1 MFLLFYKIDKISS
14 QKYKIIKHN
23 LILNR
28 YFDNIIKFYC
38 AQKKTHLTFFNKKV
52 IIEKETSPNL
62 KKKMKELRY
71 LDKYFIKYKFSFSL
85 GILITIIAQIFSLF
99 TPKLISS
106 SLEAIEKFDKLSSV
120 EKSSTMV
127 IGQYREELIHNVLLI
142 IATTII
148 AGFLTFLMRQT
159 LIVMSRH
166 IEFDL
171 KNEVFRQYENLSQNF
186 YKQNRTGDLMN
197 RISEDVS
204 KVRMYVGPAVMYT
217 INTFIRFA
225 IVIAYMYNVSPRLTL
240 YTLLPLP
247 ILSYAI
253 FKLSS
258 EINIRS
264 TVFQQYLSKVSSFT
278 QEIFS
283 GIRVIK
289 AYSLE
294 NQQQN
299 NLISLA
305 EESKSKS
312 LSLARVQSLFGPLM
326 LALIGISNL
335 VVIYFGGML
344 YINGTIKS
352 IGTIAEFILYVNML
366 TWPVASLGWVSSM
379 VQEAEASQKRL
390 NEFLKIVP
398 DIQNNN
404 PSSSTVDGT
413 ISFENVSYTYEDT
426 NIEALKNISFTV
438 KKGETLA
445 ILGKTGSGKS
455 TLLSLISRMYD
466 VTEGQVKIDGKE
478 ISQLNLFDLR
488 NSIGIVPQDA
498 FLFSDSIKNNIKFGK
513 ENATDDEVIAAAKS
527 AVVHDNIEGFNK
539 GYDTILGERGITL
552 SGGQKQRVSI
562 ARAIIKKPEI
572 LLFDDCLSAVDTET
586 EEAILN
592 NLFEI
597 CKDKTTIIVSHRVS
611 SAKNADKI
619 IILENGKIIQQG
631 FHNQLINEN
640 GYYSALYLKQL
651 SEKELL

>member
-1 MFLLFYKIDKISS
+1 
-14 QKYKIIKHN
+14 
-23 LILNR
+23 
-28 YFDNIIKFYC
+28 
-38 AQKKTHLTFFNKKV
+38 
-52 IIEKETSPNL
+52 
-62 KKKMKELRY
+62 MKELGY
-71 LDKYFIKYKFSFSL
+71 LNKYFSKYKYRFLL
-85 GILITIIAQIFSLF
+85 GIIFTIIAQIFSLF
-99 TPKLISS
+99 TPKLISKS
-106 SLEAIEKFDKLSSV
+106 FAAIENIAQDSSIP
-120 EKSSTMV
+120 KST
-127 IGQYREELIHNVLLI
+127 IQNELINNILLI

-148 AGFLTFLMRQT
+148 AGILTFLMRQT

-171 KNEVFRQYENLSQNF
+171 KNEVFKQYENLTQNF
-186 YKQNRTGDLMN
+186 YKKNRTGDLMN

-217 INTFIRFA
+217 INTIIRFT
-225 IVIAYMYNVSPRLTL
+225 IVILYMYNVSPRLTL

-253 FKLSS
+253 FKLST
-258 EINIRS
+258 EINKKS
-264 TVFQQYLSKVSSFT
+264 TTFQQYLSKVSSFT

-283 GIRVIK
+283 GVRVIK

-294 NQQQN
+294 NQHQN
-299 NLISLA
+299 NMVELA
-305 EESKSKS
+305 DESKEKS
-312 LSLARVQSLFGPLM
+312 LDLAKVQSLFGPLM

-335 VVIYFGGML
+335 VVIYFGGLM
-344 YINGTIKS
+344 YIQGSIKS

-379 VQEAEASQKRL
+379 VQEAEASQKRI
-390 NEFLKIVP
+390 NEFLKIQP
-398 DIQNNN
+398 EIQNNN
-404 PSSSTVDGT
+404 PEHSVIEGS
-413 ISFENVSYTYEDT
+413 IAFHNVSYTYEDT
-426 NIEALKNISFTV
+426 NIQALNDISFTV

-455 TLLSLISRMYD
+455 TILSLISRIYD
-466 VTEGQVKIDGKE
+466 VTKGEIKIDGTE
-478 ISQLNLFDLR
+478 ISQLNLYDLR

-513 ENATDDEVIAAAKS
+513 EDATDEEVINAAKN
-527 AVVHDNIEGFNK
+527 AVVHKNIKGFK
-539 GYDTILGERGITL
+539 KQYDTVLGERGITL

-562 ARAIIKKPEI
+562 ARAIIKNPPI

-592 NLFEI
+592 NLFAI
-597 CKDKTTIIVSHRVS
+597 CEDKTTIIVSHRIS

-619 IILENGKIIQQG
+619 IILEDGKIIQQG
-631 FHNQLINEN
+631 SHNQLINEE
-640 GYYSALYLKQL
+640 GYYASLYLKQL

>member
-1 MFLLFYKIDKISS
+1 
-14 QKYKIIKHN
+14 
-23 LILNR
+23 
-28 YFDNIIKFYC
+28 
-38 AQKKTHLTFFNKKV
+38 
-52 IIEKETSPNL
+52 
-62 KKKMKELRY
+62 MKELQY
-71 LDKYFIKYKFSFSL
+71 LNKYFVKYKYSFL
-85 GILITIIAQIFSLF
+85 IGIVITIVAQIFSLF
-99 TPKLISS
+99 TPKLISKS
-106 SLEAIEKFDKLSSV
+106 FTIIEEFAKDKSLPAAI
-120 EKSSTMV
+120 
-127 IGQYREELIHNVLLI
+127 IQQELISNILLI

-186 YKQNRTGDLMN
+186 YKQNRTGDLMS

-217 INTFIRFA
+217 INTLIRFA
-225 IVIAYMYNVSPRLTL
+225 IVIAYMFAVSPRLTL

-247 ILSYAI
+247 ILSFAI
-253 FKLSS
+253 FKISS
-258 EINIRS
+258 EINKRS
-264 TVFQQYLSKVSSFT
+264 TIFQQYLSKVSSFS

-294 NQQQN
+294 EQHQN
-299 NLISLA
+299 NMIELSN
-305 EESKSKS
+305 ESKSKS
-312 LSLARVQSLFGPLM
+312 LSLAKIQALFGPLM

-335 VVIYFGGML
+335 VVIYFGGLM

-379 VQEAEASQKRL
+379 VQEAEASQKRI

-398 DIQNNN
+398 EIQNKN
-404 PSSSTVDGT
+404 PEKSIIEGA

-426 NIEALKNISFTV
+426 NITALQNVTFTV
-438 KKGETLA
+438 HEGETLA

-455 TLLSLISRMYD
+455 TIISLISRLYD
-466 VTEGQVKIDGKE
+466 VTEGQITIDEKE
-478 ISQLNLFDLR
+478 ISKVNLYDLR
-488 NSIGIVPQDA
+488 NNIGIVPQDA
-498 FLFSDSIKNNIKFGK
+498 FLFSDTIKNNIKFGK
-513 ENATDDEVIAAAKS
+513 ENATDEEVVTAAKS
-527 AVVHDNIEGFNK
+527 AVVHDNIIGFNK
-539 GYDTILGERGITL
+539 QYETILGERGITL

-562 ARAIIKKPEI
+562 ARAIIKSPKI

-592 NLFEI
+592 NLQEI

-619 IILENGKIIQQG
+619 IILDEGRIIEQG
-631 FHNQLINEN
+631 SHNQLINQE
-640 GYYSALYLKQL
+640 GYYAALYLKQL
-651 SEKELL
+651 SEKELQ

>member
-1 MFLLFYKIDKISS
+1 
-14 QKYKIIKHN
+14 
-23 LILNR
+23 
-28 YFDNIIKFYC
+28 
-38 AQKKTHLTFFNKKV
+38 
-52 IIEKETSPNL
+52 
-62 KKKMKELRY
+62 
-71 LDKYFIKYKFSFSL
+71 
-85 GILITIIAQIFSLF
+85 
-99 TPKLISS
+99 
-106 SLEAIEKFDKLSSV
+106 
-120 EKSSTMV
+120 
-127 IGQYREELIHNVLLI
+127 
-142 IATTII
+142 
-148 AGFLTFLMRQT
+148 
-159 LIVMSRH
+159 
-166 IEFDL
+166 
-171 KNEVFRQYENLSQNF
+171 
-186 YKQNRTGDLMN
+186 
-197 RISEDVS
+197 
-204 KVRMYVGPAVMYT
+204 
-217 INTFIRFA
+217 
-225 IVIAYMYNVSPRLTL
+225 
-240 YTLLPLP
+240 
-247 ILSYAI
+247 
-253 FKLSS
+253 
-258 EINIRS
+258 
-264 TVFQQYLSKVSSFT
+264 
-278 QEIFS
+278 
-283 GIRVIK
+283 
-289 AYSLE
+289 
-294 NQQQN
+294 
-299 NLISLA
+299 
-305 EESKSKS
+305 
-312 LSLARVQSLFGPLM
+312 
-326 LALIGISNL
+326 
-335 VVIYFGGML
+335 
-344 YINGTIKS
+344 
-352 IGTIAEFILYVNML
+352 ML

>member
-1 MFLLFYKIDKISS
+1 
-14 QKYKIIKHN
+14 
-23 LILNR
+23 
-28 YFDNIIKFYC
+28 
-38 AQKKTHLTFFNKKV
+38 
-52 IIEKETSPNL
+52 
-62 KKKMKELRY
+62 MKELSY
-71 LDKYFIKYKFSFSL
+71 LNKYFIKYKYSFSL
-85 GILITIIAQIFSLF
+85 GILFTIIAQIFMLF
-99 TPKLISS
+99 TPKLISKS
-106 SLEAIEKFDKLSSV
+106 FKAIEEFSKDSSV
-120 EKSSTMV
+120 PSAVLK
-127 IGQYREELIHNVLLI
+127 QELISNVLLI

-148 AGFLTFLMRQT
+148 AGLLTFLMRQT

-217 INTFIRFA
+217 INTIIRFT
-225 IVIAYMYNVSPRLTL
+225 IVIVYMYNVSPRLTV

-247 ILSYAI
+247 LLSYGI

-258 EINIRS
+258 EINKRS
-264 TVFQQYLSKVSSFT
+264 TIFQQYLSKVSSFS

-294 NQQQN
+294 DQHQENMVA
-299 NLISLA
+299 LA
-305 EESKSKS
+305 NESKSKS
-312 LSLARVQSLFGPLM
+312 LNLAKVQSLFGPLM
-326 LALIGISNL
+326 MALIGISNL
-335 VVIYFGGML
+335 VVIYFGGIM
-344 YINGTIKS
+344 YIDGTIKS

-390 NEFLKIVP
+390 NEFLKTQP
-398 DIQNNN
+398 EIQNTNTAKSN
-404 PSSSTVDGT
+404 IEGE
-413 ISFENVSYTYEDT
+413 IEFENVSYTYEDT
-426 NIEALKNISFTV
+426 NIEALKGISFKV

-455 TLLSLISRMYD
+455 TILSLISRLYD
-466 VTEGQVKIDGKE
+466 TTEGSIKIDNQK
-478 ISQLNLFDLR
+478 ISNLNLFDLR

-513 ENATDDEVIAAAKS
+513 ENATDEEVELAAKS
-527 AVVHDNIEGFNK
+527 AVVHDNIIGFNK
-539 GYDTILGERGITL
+539 QYETILGERGITL

-562 ARAIIKKPEI
+562 ARAIIKNPPI

-586 EEAILN
+586 EETILN
-592 NLFEI
+592 NLFAI

-611 SAKNADKI
+611 SAKNASQI
-619 IILENGKIIQQG
+619 IIVEDGRIIQQG
-631 FHNQLINEN
+631 THNQLVNEE
-640 GYYSALYLKQL
+640 GYYASLYLKQL

>member
-1 MFLLFYKIDKISS
+1 MRELLY
-14 QKYKIIKHN
+14 
-23 LILNR
+23 LN
-28 YFDNIIKFYC
+28 
-38 AQKKTHLTFFNKKV
+38 
-52 IIEKETSPNL
+52 
-62 KKKMKELRY
+62 
-71 LDKYFIKYKFSFSL
+71 KYFIKYKYHFLL
-85 GILITIIAQIFSLF
+85 GILFTIIAQIFSLF
-99 TPKLISS
+99 TPKLISQS
-106 SLEAIEKFDKLSSV
+106 FKAIESFSKDKTIASSV
-120 EKSSTMV
+120 
-127 IGQYREELIHNVLLI
+127 IQNELIYNILLI
-142 IATTII
+142 IATTIV

-186 YKQNRTGDLMN
+186 YKKNRTGDLMN

-204 KVRMYVGPAVMYT
+204 KVRMYVGPAVMYS
-217 INTFIRFA
+217 INTVIRFI
-225 IVIAYMYNVSPRLTL
+225 IVIVYMYNVSPRLTL

-247 ILSYAI
+247 LLSYGI
-253 FKLSS
+253 FKLST
-258 EINIRS
+258 EINKRS
-264 TVFQQYLSKVSSFT
+264 TVFQQYLSKVSSFS

-283 GIRVIK
+283 GVRVIK

-294 NQQQN
+294 DQHQKNMAD
-299 NLISLA
+299 LA
-305 EESKSKS
+305 NESKSKS
-312 LSLARVQSLFGPLM
+312 LDLAKVQSLFGPLM

-335 VVIYFGGML
+335 VVIYFGGLL
-344 YINGTIKS
+344 YIDGTIKS

-390 NEFLKIVP
+390 NEFLKIEPEIKNKNTNQSIIEGSIV
-398 DIQNNN
+398 
-404 PSSSTVDGT
+404 
-413 ISFENVSYTYEDT
+413 FENVSYTYEDT
-426 NIEALKNISFTV
+426 NIKAIQNLSFTV

-455 TLLSLISRMYD
+455 TLLSLISRLYD
-466 VTEGQVKIDGKE
+466 VTDGKIEIDKNE
-478 ISQLNLFDLR
+478 ISTLNLYDLR

-513 ENATDDEVIAAAKS
+513 ENATDEEVKSAAKS
-527 AVVHDNIEGFNK
+527 AVIHDNIIGFNK
-539 GYDTILGERGITL
+539 QYDTVLGERGITL

-562 ARAIIKKPEI
+562 ARAIIKNPPI

-592 NLFEI
+592 NLNAI

-619 IILENGKIIQQG
+619 IILEDGKIIQQG
-631 FHNQLINEN
+631 SHNQLINQE
-640 GYYSALYLKQL
+640 GYYSSLYLKQL
-651 SEKELL
+651 SEKEML

>member
-1 MFLLFYKIDKISS
+1 
-14 QKYKIIKHN
+14 
-23 LILNR
+23 
-28 YFDNIIKFYC
+28 
-38 AQKKTHLTFFNKKV
+38 
-52 IIEKETSPNL
+52 
-62 KKKMKELRY
+62 MKELQY
-71 LDKYFIKYKFSFSL
+71 LNKYFIKYKYSFL
-85 GILITIIAQIFSLF
+85 IGIVITIIAQIFSLY
-99 TPKLISS
+99 TPKLISKS
-106 SLEAIEKFDKLSSV
+106 FTIIESFAKDKTVTKAI
-120 EKSSTMV
+120 
-127 IGQYREELIHNVLLI
+127 IQQELISNIFLI

-171 KNEVFRQYENLSQNF
+171 KNEVFKQYENLSQNF

-225 IVIAYMYNVSPRLTL
+225 IVIVYMLNVSPRLTL

-253 FKLSS
+253 FKISS
-258 EINIRS
+258 EINKRS
-264 TVFQQYLSKVSSFT
+264 TVFQQYLSKVSSFS

-283 GIRVIK
+283 GLRVIK

-294 NQQQN
+294 DQQQN
-299 NLISLA
+299 NMIELA
-305 EESKSKS
+305 NESKIKS
-312 LSLARVQSLFGPLM
+312 LSLAKTQALFGPLM
-326 LALIGISNL
+326 MALIGISNL
-335 VVIYFGGML
+335 VVIYFGGLM

-379 VQEAEASQKRL
+379 VQEAEASQKRI

-398 DIQNNN
+398 EIQNIN
-404 PSSSTVDGT
+404 PEKSRIEGT

-426 NIEALKNISFTV
+426 NIKALQNVTFTV
-438 KKGETLA
+438 HQGETLA

-455 TLLSLISRMYD
+455 TIVSLISRLYD
-466 VTEGQVKIDGKE
+466 VTEGQIIIDEKE
-478 ISQLNLFDLR
+478 ISSLNLFDLR
-488 NSIGIVPQDA
+488 DSIGIVPQDA
-498 FLFSDSIKNNIKFGK
+498 FLFSDTIKNNIKFGK
-513 ENATDDEVIAAAKS
+513 EEATDDEVEAAAKS
-527 AVVHDNIEGFNK
+527 AVVHDNIIGFNK
-539 GYDTILGERGITL
+539 QYDTILGERGITL

-562 ARAIIKKPEI
+562 ARAIIKNPKI

-586 EEAILN
+586 EEAILT
-592 NLFEI
+592 NLQEI

-619 IILENGKIIQQG
+619 IILEEGQIIEQG
-631 FHNQLINEN
+631 SHNQLINKN
-640 GYYSALYLKQL
+640 GYYAALYLKQL
-651 SEKELL
+651 SEKELQ

>member
-1 MFLLFYKIDKISS
+1 
-14 QKYKIIKHN
+14 
-23 LILNR
+23 
-28 YFDNIIKFYC
+28 
-38 AQKKTHLTFFNKKV
+38 
-52 IIEKETSPNL
+52 
-62 KKKMKELRY
+62 MKELHY
-71 LDKYFIKYKFSFSL
+71 LNKYFVKYKYSFLL
-85 GILITIIAQIFSLF
+85 GIIFTIIAQIFMLF
-99 TPKLISS
+99 TPKLISQS
-106 SLEAIEKFDKLSSV
+106 FKVIEAFAKDNSV
-120 EKSSTMV
+120 AKS
-127 IGQYREELIHNVLLI
+127 IIREELISNILLI
-142 IATTII
+142 VATTII

-217 INTFIRFA
+217 INTIIRFA
-225 IVIAYMYNVSPRLTL
+225 IVIVYMYNVSPRLTL

-247 ILSYAI
+247 ILSYVI

-258 EINIRS
+258 EINLRS
-264 TVFQQYLSKVSSFT
+264 TIFQQYLSKISSFS

-294 NQQQN
+294 QQHQQN
-299 NLISLA
+299 MVNLA

-312 LSLARVQSLFGPLM
+312 LNLAKVQSLFGPLM

-335 VVIYFGGML
+335 VVIYFGGLM
-344 YINGTIKS
+344 YINGTIKH

-390 NEFLKIVP
+390 NEFLKIEP
-398 DIQNNN
+398 EIKNNN
-404 PSSSTVDGT
+404 PNKSSIEGSIV
-413 ISFENVSYTYEDT
+413 FKNVSYTYKDT
-426 NIEALKNISFTV
+426 NIQALKDISFTV

-455 TLLSLISRMYD
+455 TILSLISRMYD
-466 VTEGQVKIDGKE
+466 VSGGQITIDGSE
-478 ISQLNLFDLR
+478 ISTLNLFDLR

-513 ENATDDEVIAAAKS
+513 ENAADQEVQAAAKS
-527 AVVHDNIEGFNK
+527 AVVHDNIMGFNK
-539 GYDTILGERGITL
+539 QYETVLGERGITL

-562 ARAIIKKPEI
+562 ARAIIKNSPI
-572 LLFDDCLSAVDTET
+572 LLLDDCLSAVDTET

-592 NLFEI
+592 NLNAI
-597 CKDKTTIIVSHRVS
+597 CKDKTTIIVSHRIS
-611 SAKNADKI
+611 SAKNADTI
-619 IILENGKIIQQG
+619 IIVDNGQIIQQG
-631 FHNQLINEN
+631 SHNQLINQN
-640 GYYSALYLKQL
+640 GYYADLHLKQL
-651 SEKELL
+651 SEKEML

>member
-1 MFLLFYKIDKISS
+1 
-14 QKYKIIKHN
+14 
-23 LILNR
+23 
-28 YFDNIIKFYC
+28 
-38 AQKKTHLTFFNKKV
+38 
-52 IIEKETSPNL
+52 
-62 KKKMKELRY
+62 MKELRY
-71 LDKYFIKYKFSFSL
+71 LNKYFVKYKFSFLL

-99 TPKLISS
+99 TPKLISKS
-106 SLEAIEKFDKLSSV
+106 FKAIEDFSKDETIS
-120 EKSSTMV
+120 KSF
-127 IGQYREELIHNVLLI
+127 IRQELISDILLI
-142 IATTII
+142 IATTVI

-217 INTFIRFA
+217 INTIIRFA
-225 IVIAYMYNVSPRLTL
+225 IVIVYMFNVSPRLTL

-253 FKLSS
+253 FRISS
-258 EINIRS
+258 EINKRS

-294 NQQQN
+294 DQHQK
-299 NLISLA
+299 NLVELA

-312 LSLARVQSLFGPLM
+312 LNLAKIQALFGPLM
-326 LALIGISNL
+326 MALIGISNL
-335 VVIYFGGML
+335 VVIYFGGLM
-344 YINGTIKS
+344 YIDGTIKS

-379 VQEAEASQKRL
+379 VQEAEASQKRI
-390 NEFLKIVP
+390 NEFLKIEP
-398 DIQNNN
+398 EIQNNN
-404 PSSSTVDGT
+404 PEKSVIEGA

-426 NIEALKNISFTV
+426 NIKALENVTFTV
-438 KKGETLA
+438 HKGETLA

-455 TLLSLISRMYD
+455 TIVSLISRLYD
-466 VTEGQVKIDGKE
+466 VTEGHITIDEKE
-478 ISQLNLFDLR
+478 ISAVNLYDLR

-513 ENATDDEVIAAAKS
+513 ENATDEEVKAAAKS
-527 AVVHDNIEGFNK
+527 AVVHDNIMGFNK
-539 GYDTILGERGITL
+539 QYDTVLGERGITL

-562 ARAIIKKPEI
+562 ARAIIKNPKI

-592 NLFEI
+592 NLHEI

-611 SAKNADKI
+611 SAKNADRI
-619 IILENGKIIQQG
+619 IVLDEGKIIEQG
-631 FHNQLINEN
+631 SHNQLINQE
-640 GYYSALYLKQL
+640 GYYAALYLKQL
-651 SEKELL
+651 SEKELQ